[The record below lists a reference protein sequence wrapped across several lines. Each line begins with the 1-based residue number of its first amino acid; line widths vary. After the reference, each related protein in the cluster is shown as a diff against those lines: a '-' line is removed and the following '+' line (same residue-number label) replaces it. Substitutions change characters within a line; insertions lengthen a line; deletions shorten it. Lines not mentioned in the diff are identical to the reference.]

1 MRTKPEEHLDQQ
13 EEAHICRSEGQL
25 FSDGQCPQTDA
36 HYYNATEIPTGCLAE
51 SNKMFLKHR
60 DAETQKSPKT
70 ILDLFP
76 TRAARQFKKR
86 KGICSISMMDRPKC
100 REMTCKIFR

>member
-13 EEAHICRSEGQL
+13 EEVHICRS
-25 FSDGQCPQTDA
+25 DGQRPQTDV

-51 SNKMFLKHR
+51 SNKVFLEHR
-60 DAETQKSPKT
+60 DAQTQKSPKT

-86 KGICSISMMDRPKC
+86 KGICSISMMDR
-100 REMTCKIFR
+100 